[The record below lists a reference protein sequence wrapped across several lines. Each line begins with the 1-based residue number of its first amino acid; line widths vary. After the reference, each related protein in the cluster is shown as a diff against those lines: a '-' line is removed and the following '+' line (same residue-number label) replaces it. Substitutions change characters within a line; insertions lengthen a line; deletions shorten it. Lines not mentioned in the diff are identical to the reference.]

1 MENKKEMYEYLEWLI
16 KKIKEDKTSLNWI
29 GSEDCACEFI
39 NDTRTVED
47 IEKGCALVDLC
58 NYIAGLDSSLSEKIT
73 KIYNILEET
82 DSNFLSYP
90 CVCFKYKNEYYF
102 IRHLP
107 YFGGDTHLS
116 IIDEKDAKNYGF
128 IEL

>member
-73 KIYNILEET
+73 KIYNILIQM
-82 DSNFLSYP
+82 N
-90 CVCFKYKNEYYF
+90 NYYLHY
-102 IRHLP
+102 ILIHYLRLIQR
-107 YFGGDTHLS
+107 L
-116 IIDEKDAKNYGF
+116 
-128 IEL
+128 